1 MSDKKYMKRSIL
13 VKTDIKI
20 KLIPGSSKNQFVGKE
35 DDLYRVK
42 VTAPPVDGKA
52 NRALISL
59 LSKKLGRPKGS
70 IEIISGESSR
80 IKQIRVHGVS
90 GEEVNNLLQDELP

>member
-1 MSDKKYMKRSIL
+1 MKK
-13 VKTDIKI
+13 KTGYESGRIYVNIKI

-42 VTAPPVDGKA
+42 VIAPPVEGRA

-80 IKQIRVHGVS
+80 IKQVRVHGVS
-90 GEEVNNLLQDELP
+90 GEDVKKLLDSI

>member
-1 MSDKKYMKRSIL
+1 MKK
-13 VKTDIKI
+13 KTGYESERIYFNIKI
-20 KLIPGSSKNQFVGKE
+20 KLVPGSSKNQFVGKE

-42 VTAPPVDGKA
+42 VTAPPVDGRA

-70 IEIISGESSR
+70 IEIISGETSR
-80 IKQIRVHGVS
+80 IKQIRVHGIS
-90 GEEVNNLLQDELP
+90 GEEVNKLLQDKQP